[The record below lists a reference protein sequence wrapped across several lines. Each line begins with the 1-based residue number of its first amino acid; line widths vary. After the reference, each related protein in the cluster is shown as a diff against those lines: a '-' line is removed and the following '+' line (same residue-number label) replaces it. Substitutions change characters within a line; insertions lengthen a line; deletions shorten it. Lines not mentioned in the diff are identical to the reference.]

1 LVVGRS
7 SLAIQFV
14 VQSVVHMYYPFE
26 TQATPLINV
35 RRERMLPAPG
45 EVLVCVGEQ
54 VEPTQVVARVN
65 QPSDFRILPVARLLG
80 VPASRIR
87 RYKRINLGDEVRRGQ
102 VIAARRGLITHS
114 VKSPIDGVMTASGGG
129 RILIEAR
136 PTLFELRAYISGT
149 VSNVLE
155 NHGVVIETAGAVI
168 QGVWGAGGESFG
180 VLKCMV
186 NSPDKP
192 LRAKAVD
199 PSCHGT
205 ILVGGASLNE
215 AALKRA
221 QELQVRGIVI
231 GGLPSELV
239 SQVEQLPFP
248 VIVTE
253 GIGTVPMSMPVFR
266 LLATNDGREASISGR
281 VQPRWGVVRPEIVIP
296 LPAETMPPTQT
307 QPGTPLTVGARV
319 RVVRAPYMGAVGTVR
334 ALPVRASRIE
344 TGAMVRGAEVD
355 LGQGAPIFIPLANLE
370 VLR

>member
-1 LVVGRS
+1 
-7 SLAIQFV
+7 
-14 VQSVVHMYYPFE
+14 MYYPFE
-26 TQATPLINV
+26 TQASPLTNV

-45 EVLVCVGEQ
+45 EVLVRVDER
-54 VEPTQVVARVN
+54 VEPTQVVARAN
-65 QPSDFRILPVARLLG
+65 LPSDFRILPVARLLG
-80 VPASRIR
+80 IPASRVR
-87 RYKRINLGDEVRRGQ
+87 RYKRVDLGDEVRKGQ
-102 VIAARRGLITHS
+102 VVAARRGLITQS
-114 VKSPIDGVMTASGGG
+114 IKSPLDGVMTASGGG
-129 RILIEAR
+129 RILIEAQ
-136 PTLFELRAYISGT
+136 PALFELRAYVRGT
-149 VSNVLE
+149 VSNVLK
-155 NHGVVIETAGAVI
+155 NRGVIIETAGAVV

-192 LRAKAVD
+192 LRAKAID

-205 ILVGGASLNE
+205 ILIGGVVLSE

-221 QELQVRGIVI
+221 QELQVRGIVL
-231 GGLPSELV
+231 GGLPPDLI
-239 SQVEQLPFP
+239 SQLEQLPFP

-253 GIGTVPMSMPVFR
+253 GIGIAPMSMPVFR

-281 VQPRWGVVRPEIVIP
+281 VQPRWGVVRPEVVIP

-319 RVVRAPYMGAVGTVR
+319 RVVRAPCMGAVGTVV
-334 ALPVRASRIE
+334 ALPVHARRID

-355 LGQGAPIFIPLANLE
+355 IGQDAPIFIPLANLE

>member
-1 LVVGRS
+1 MVVGHF

-26 TQATPLINV
+26 TQATPLTNV
-35 RRERMLPAPG
+35 RRERTLPAPG
-45 EVLVCVGEQ
+45 EVLVRVGEQ

-102 VIAARRGLITHS
+102 VIAVRRGLITHS

-215 AALKRA
+215 TALKRA

-253 GIGTVPMSMPVFR
+253 GIGTVPMSMPIFR

-296 LPAETMPPTQT
+296 LPAETIPPTQT

-319 RVVRAPYMGAVGTVR
+319 RVVRAPRMGAVGTVR
-334 ALPVRASRIE
+334 ALPAHARRVE